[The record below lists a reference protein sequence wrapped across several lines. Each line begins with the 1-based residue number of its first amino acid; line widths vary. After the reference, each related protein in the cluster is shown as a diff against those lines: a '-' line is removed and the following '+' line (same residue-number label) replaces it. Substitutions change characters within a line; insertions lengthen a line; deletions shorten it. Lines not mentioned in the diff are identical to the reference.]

1 MKNKGILIGI
11 GVIVLII
18 IIWVTTFNSLQ
29 TADENV
35 DSKWAQ
41 VENQLKRRYDL
52 IPNLIETVKGYTTYE
67 SSTLE
72 AITAARS
79 ASQSATNL
87 SQLADANAQ
96 LTSSLGKLS
105 VVVEA
110 YPELKANEQ
119 FQSLMTELAGTE
131 NRIAVARM
139 DYNNAVQSL
148 NKKIRTFPSSLI
160 AGMSGVE
167 KRDYFDISQAE
178 AENPTVNFSY

>member
-11 GVIVLII
+11 GVVVLII

-29 TADENV
+29 SADENV

-52 IPNLIETVKGYTTYE
+52 IPNLIETVKGYTAYE

-79 ASQSATNL
+79 ACQSASNV
-87 SQLADANAQ
+87 SQLQDANNQ
-96 LTSSLGKLS
+96 LTSSLEKLS

-110 YPELKANEQ
+110 YPDLKASEQ

-139 DYNNAVQSL
+139 DYNNAVQSI
-148 NKKIRTFPSSLI
+148 NKKIRTFPTSLI

-167 KRDYFDISQAE
+167 KRDYFEITQAE
-178 AENPTVNFSY
+178 AENPTVNFSK

>member
-1 MKNKGILIGI
+1 MKHKGILIGT
-11 GVIVLII
+11 GVVVLII
-18 IIWVTTFNSLQ
+18 IIWVATFNSLQ
-29 TADENV
+29 SADENV

-52 IPNLIETVKGYTTYE
+52 IPNLVETVKGYTDYE

-79 ASQSATNL
+79 ACQSASSV
-87 SQLADANAQ
+87 SQLQDANNQ
-96 LTSSLGKLS
+96 LTSSLEKLS

-110 YPELKANEQ
+110 YPDLKASEQ
-119 FQSLMTELAGTE
+119 YQSLMTELAGTE

-148 NKKIRTFPSSLI
+148 NKSIRTFPSSLI
-160 AGMSGVE
+160 AGMSGVD
-167 KRDYFDISQAE
+167 KRDYFDITEAE
-178 AENPTVNFSY
+178 AETPTVNFSK